1 MLMIS
6 AKTNFEVLLSIILEG
21 HVTLTM
27 ITL

>member
-1 MLMIS
+1 MLMLS
-6 AKTNFEVLLSIILEG
+6 AKKNFEVLLAFILEG